1 MMNKMLKIKGLA
13 VIALSMILMS
23 PMPAF
28 AYKLLEPLPG
38 LNNVNVTLSS
48 YLKWLFPF
56 TLTVV
61 AILAVLMIV
70 VGGLE
75 LVGGGSEGLKT
86 SGKKKIEGAVYGLL
100 LAISAYLILNTINPN
115 LVNMNLDIK
124 PVTIENDSAGVSIS
138 TGPTCRIEYK
148 NIGISKVYSISNF
161 ASDSGGCVVVCNNIV
176 VGFSR
181 NPAITDI
188 VPDPNN
194 CSN

>member
-1 MMNKMLKIKGLA
+1 MNKMLKIKGLA

-70 VGGLE
+70 VGGTVAATMIGFPLKDF
-75 LVGGGSEGLKT
+75 LGVFKT
-86 SGKKKIEGAVYGLL
+86 SMKVFMFKIDSPDGL
-100 LAISAYLILNTINPN
+100 IKT
-115 LVNMNLDIK
+115 LV
-124 PVTIENDSAGVSIS
+124 E
-138 TGPTCRIEYK
+138 
-148 NIGISKVYSISNF
+148 ISNK
-161 ASDSGGCVVVCNNIV
+161 ATLS
-176 VGFSR
+176 
-181 NPAITDI
+181 
-188 VPDPNN
+188 
-194 CSN
+194 